1 MLSDMDRRTRL
12 ARVAVAMAFFAQ
24 GFCFAAV
31 LTQTNVLKERFGFS
45 DGQLSLVL
53 LVVPLVAGV
62 GSVLAGVTAARLG
75 SAVVL
80 RTGGILVAA
89 AVAGTGASDERF
101 QLYLALAALGI
112 GLGSV
117 DAAMNMQ
124 GYAVEQRYGRPVL
137 SSLHGVWSIGAMAGA
152 LTTFATKGL
161 GFTTFESLGT
171 AAAIGVAV
179 ALGAGPSLLRR
190 AELDTPAG
198 VGAASPRA
206 AVSAVGGPGEAAL
219 GDPTNVS
226 WRPIALLGVAM
237 MTMYIAD
244 SATSNWSAVI
254 LDDVLKASDSVAAL
268 GIFFYQTFMVLGR
281 AVNDRLV
288 RRYGPAPIVRVGA
301 VTGVVGLLVVAVA
314 PVPAVALAGFALQG
328 LGLCVVVPLSFS
340 AAGRLD
346 PAGTGVA
353 IARVNLFN
361 YAGFVIGAGLIGA
374 VAELADLR
382 LAFAV
387 PAVLTLAIVALARSF
402 EGDARPAPVTPGQPA
417 SA

>member
-1 MLSDMDRRTRL
+1 MLSGMDRRTRQ
-12 ARVAVAMAFFAQ
+12 ARTAVGMAFFAQ
-24 GFCFAAV
+24 GFCFAAL
-31 LTQTNVLKERFGFS
+31 LTQTNVLKDRFGFS

-62 GSVLAGVTAARLG
+62 GSVLAGIIAARLG
-75 SAVVL
+75 SGIVL
-80 RTGGILVAA
+80 RSGGVLVAL
-89 AVAGTGASDERF
+89 AVAGTGASDERY
-101 QLYLALAALGI
+101 QLYLALAVLGI

-117 DAAMNMQ
+117 DASMNMQ

-137 SSLHGVWSIGAMAGA
+137 SSLHGVWSVGAMAGA
-152 LTTFATKGL
+152 LTTAATKGL

-171 AAAIGVAV
+171 AAGIGVVV
-179 ALGAGPSLLRR
+179 ALAAGPLLLRR
-190 AELDTPAG
+190 SETEAIGRAE
-198 VGAASPRA
+198 AASDRP
-206 AVSAVGGPGEAAL
+206 AAL
-219 GDPTNVS
+219 PPWG
-226 WRPIALLGVAM
+226 PIALLGVAM
-237 MTMYIAD
+237 MMMYIAD
-244 SATSNWSAVI
+244 SATSNWSSVF
-254 LDDVLKASDSVAAL
+254 LDDVLSASPSVAAL
-268 GIFFYQTFMVLGR
+268 GLFFYQTFMVLGR

-288 RRYGPAPIVRVGA
+288 RRFGPARIVRVGA
-301 VTGVVGLLVVAVA
+301 VIGGVGLIVVAVA
-314 PVPAVALAGFALQG
+314 PVPAVGLAGFALQG

-346 PAGTGVA
+346 PADTGVA

-387 PAVLTLAIVALARSF
+387 PAVFTLAIVALARSF
-402 EGDARPAPVTPGQPA
+402 EGGARPAPVENQPA